1 MTDTSVR
8 GAVVVD
14 RSGSIATL
22 RIDRPAVHN
31 ALNTE
36 ILQQIWDAIASL
48 LQSSNVRAI
57 VLTGTGDRA
66 FSAGADLEELA
77 DLSEDEART
86 VLGKGQQVIRR
97 IEQCPVPIIAAVNGI
112 ALGGG
117 FELVLACSFAVAS
130 TNAAFALP
138 ESGLGLIPGYGG
150 TQRLARIVGPA
161 VARYVMLTGERI
173 SADRAY
179 QLGITVL
186 PPVELDQLLPS
197 AIDIAETIAGRGP
210 NACRVIL
217 QAVDQGI
224 DSSLDSALALETR
237 LAATAVAGA
246 ESSEGIAAFRQK
258 RRPDF
263 GSLR

>member
-8 GAVVVD
+8 SAVVVD
-14 RSGSIATL
+14 REGSIATL

-36 ILQQIWDAIASL
+36 ILQQIWDAISSL
-48 LQSSNVRAI
+48 VESSTVRAI
-57 VLTGTGDRA
+57 VLTGAGDRA
-66 FSAGADLEELA
+66 FSAGADLDEL
-77 DLSEDEART
+77 EDSTDDQARA
-86 VLGKGQQVIRR
+86 VLGTGQEVIRR

-117 FELVLACSFAVAS
+117 FELALACSFAVAS
-130 TNAAFALP
+130 TNASFALP
-138 ESGLGLIPGYGG
+138 ESGLGLIPGFGG

-173 SADRAY
+173 SADHAF
-179 QLGITVL
+179 QLGITVV

-210 NACRVIL
+210 DACRAIL
-217 QAVDQGI
+217 QAVDQGL
-224 DSSLDSALALETR
+224 DSSLDTALALETR